1 MRIFW
6 QESMCLGVPALDDDH
21 RRLVTLLDQVCL
33 TLQGRNLPGAG
44 VAVEDFI
51 DALTLHFANEERL
64 IDQFG
69 GDADD
74 HHRDGHAE
82 TMGLVE
88 RLREAIVDAAD
99 HALTLTLAADLITQ
113 WITRL
118 FHHDSDLVRCLKR
131 PEASNGISAFDP
143 QSAGAPS
150 TRPRI
155 S

>member
-1 MRIFW
+1 
-6 QESMCLGVPALDDDH
+6 MCLGVAALDDDH

-33 TLQGRNLPGAG
+33 MLQGRNLPGAG
-44 VAVEDFI
+44 VAVEEFT
-51 DALTLHFANEERL
+51 DALILHFANEERL

-74 HHRDGHAE
+74 HHRDGHAD
-82 TMGLVE
+82 TLGLVE

-99 HALTLTLAADLITQ
+99 HALALTLAADLITQ

-118 FHHDSDLVRCLKR
+118 FHHDNDLVRRLKR
-131 PEASNGISAFDP
+131 PEASRGIPVPEP
-143 QSAGAPS
+143 QPAGVPS
-150 TRPRI
+150 TRPRM

>member
-6 QESMCLGVPALDDDH
+6 QESMCLGVAALDDDH

-33 TLQGRNLPGAG
+33 MLQGRNLPGAG
-44 VAVEDFI
+44 VAVEEFT
-51 DALTLHFANEERL
+51 DALILHFANEERL

-82 TMGLVE
+82 TLGLVE
-88 RLREAIVDAAD
+88 RLREAIIDAAD
-99 HALTLTLAADLITQ
+99 HALALTLAADLIAQ

-118 FHHDSDLVRCLKR
+118 FHHDNDLVRRLKR
-131 PEASNGISAFDP
+131 PEASRGIPAFDS
-143 QSAGAPS
+143 QSAGVPS
-150 TRPRI
+150 TRPRM